1 MKIRLRT
8 LYIKHGCSRRH
19 RHCPQYVKPS
29 PSFRPT
35 LTFHPNTAVA
45 LSFVIVA
52 LLTVGYRKRR
62 MRQNMAFVQQN
73 QGAGM
78 DPQLQQPYY
87 GQQNGYPSYPG
98 YPQYSPGP
106 GAPQYPPQTYSGA
119 YPGYDPNA
127 GFAPVSRS
135 CGLTF
140 GMVADC
146 LRSLADG
153 CAPSICA
160 SARASA
166 RARQGSCLNDRC
178 DLSCTVLYAPM

>member
-1 MKIRLRT
+1 MT
-8 LYIKHGCSRRH
+8 G
-19 RHCPQYVKPS
+19 
-29 PSFRPT
+29 FRPGILQLAALLWAASYAPTAQAVCYIDAFGFERCT
-35 LTFHPNTAVA
+35 LSTGARVGIAIALIA

-87 GQQNGYPSYPG
+87 GQQNGYPSYPA

-127 GFAPVSRS
+127 GFAPPT
-135 CGLTF
+135 G
-140 GMVADC
+140 
-146 LRSLADG
+146 
-153 CAPSICA
+153 APP
-160 SARASA
+160 
-166 RARQGSCLNDRC
+166 Q
-178 DLSCTVLYAPM
+178 YAPPPGPPPAQGKEAV